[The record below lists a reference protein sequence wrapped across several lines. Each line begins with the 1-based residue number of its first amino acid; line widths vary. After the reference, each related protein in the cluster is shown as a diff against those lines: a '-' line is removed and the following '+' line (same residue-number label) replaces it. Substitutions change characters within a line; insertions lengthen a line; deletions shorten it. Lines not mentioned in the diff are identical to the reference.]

1 MPSSPISFLITTAS
15 LYLLVISLVGS
26 FSVMSKAIMRD
37 SVKSQLAEVA
47 DHVARS
53 MTELRALLQLSGENG
68 SVLIKTLDLPI
79 ELASFGYTV
88 KIEETDGMLFVVAVL
103 DSDRSMSASCA
114 LWLESDEVSVMTEAG
129 SFTTEDL
136 EVTYD
141 SQLHSGQKS
150 TLVWARNIGEGL
162 WVGLGASPG

>member
-53 MTELRALLQLSGENG
+53 MTELRAMLQLSGENG
-68 SVLIKTLDLPI
+68 SVLMKTLNLPI

-103 DSDRSMSASCA
+103 DSDRSMSASSA
-114 LWLESDEVSVMTEAG
+114 LWLKNDEVSVMTEAG
-129 SFTTEDL
+129 SFTTGEFQ
-136 EVTYD
+136 VTYD
-141 SQLHSGQKS
+141 YLLHSGQKNA
-150 TLVWARNIGEGL
+150 LVWARNIGEGL
-162 WVGLGASPG
+162 WVGLGAFSG

>member
-15 LYLLVISLVGS
+15 LYLLVISLVAS

-68 SVLIKTLDLPI
+68 SVLTKTLNLPI

-88 KIEETDGMLFVVAVL
+88 KIEETDGMLSIVAVL
-103 DSDRSMSASCA
+103 DSDRSMSASSA
-114 LWLESDEVSVMTEAG
+114 LWLEGDEVSVMTDAG
-129 SFTTEDL
+129 SFTTE
-136 EVTYD
+136 EFQVTYD
-141 SQLHSGQKS
+141 SLLHSGQRS
-150 TLVWARNIGEGL
+150 ALVWARNIEGGL
-162 WVGLGASPG
+162 CVGLGASGG